1 MVKATN
7 TWNLKTMN
15 SLYASKMKMKKIM
28 IMMTTMIMTTKV
40 TKVYIPSTTT
50 TVT

>member
-7 TWNLKTMN
+7 SWNLKIIN
-15 SLYASKMKMKKIM
+15 SLYTFKMKMKKIM
-28 IMMTTMIMTTKV
+28 IMMTTMITTTKA

-50 TVT
+50 TAI